1 MKKRPSLRTS
11 LMSKEEMF
19 LLQPRLNHLSNQLP
33 PLTQPPRPPLP
44 PQPPRS
50 GVLKSPYHRP
60 HPNQP
65 RGPHKSTP
73 PWNRRRQRKT
83 WKSKRRKWREPL
95 GQWGRKWKQ
104 NKGWTNTPVFSR
116 VVAQRWC
123 RLCCLPAWVESSRWG
138 CKEAGPQEEKTDC
151 TFSVAATTPPP
162 HPRTVFL
169 ISASPLPALTLS
181 KEILCLRIYNCER
194 KKPLDLLHL
203 QTWDDLIVCWVRQ
216 VKFIKSHKLITDQ
229 MNGNEWRYRFGGG
242 LHTAVKT
249 WSLACIISSEAV
261 D

>member
-60 HPNQP
+60 HLNQP

-138 CKEAGPQEEKTDC
+138 CKEAGSQEEKTDC
-151 TFSVAATTPPP
+151 TFSVAATTPPPP

-194 KKPLDLLHL
+194 KKTFGSPASPNLGWFNSLLSPSSQVHQITQIDYRPNERQWVTL
-203 QTWDDLIVCWVRQ
+203 QVWVGVCTELW
-216 VKFIKSHKLITDQ
+216 KPDH
-229 MNGNEWRYRFGGG
+229 
-242 LHTAVKT
+242 
-249 WSLACIISSEAV
+249 
-261 D
+261 